1 MLEKLY
7 ADQFKMIDEGISTR
21 SSKIIQPIHTA
32 IAEFIRSNSNYK
44 TQALP
49 QSEYTFVGLSGTKKV
64 DIAIFDSANKL
75 KGVIMFKGIRASYNK
90 NANNYYENMKGESSL
105 FIDCGIPIYQICLIP
120 SSIKVGN
127 KFEQPGIN
135 HIQNY
140 SNFNTTKPNY
150 WNLLKLGIWIFDIDY
165 TNYNISYSN
174 TIIQNVEDTIEE
186 GLLNFIKLME
196 KNG

>member
-1 MLEKLY
+1 MLETLY
-7 ADQFKMIDEGISTR
+7 VNQFKMIDEGISTR
-21 SSKIIQPIHTA
+21 SSKIIEPIHSA
-32 IAEFIRSNSNYK
+32 IANFIVNNSNYK

-64 DIAIFDSANKL
+64 DIAIFDENNKL

-105 FIDCGIPIYQICLIP
+105 FIDSGIPVYQICLIP
-120 SSIKVGN
+120 SSIKIGD
-127 KFEQPGIN
+127 KFEKPGIK

-140 SNFNTTKPNY
+140 SNFNITKSQY
-150 WNLLKLGIWIFDIDY
+150 WDLLKLGIWIFDIDY
-165 TNYNISYSN
+165 TNYDINYSD
-174 TIIQNVEDTIEE
+174 TKIQNVEDTIEK

-196 KNG
+196 QNG

>member
-1 MLEKLY
+1 MLETLY
-7 ADQFKMIDEGISTR
+7 VNQFKMIDEGISTR
-21 SSKIIQPIHTA
+21 SSKIIEPIHSA
-32 IAEFIRSNSNYK
+32 IANFIVNNSNYR

-64 DIAIFDSANKL
+64 DIAIFDENNKL

-105 FIDCGIPIYQICLIP
+105 FIDSGIPVYQICLIP
-120 SSIKVGN
+120 SSIKIGD
-127 KFEQPGIN
+127 KFEKPGIK

-140 SNFNTTKPNY
+140 SNFNITKSQY
-150 WNLLKLGIWIFDIDY
+150 WDLLKLGIWIFDIDY
-165 TNYNISYSN
+165 TNYDINYSD
-174 TIIQNVEDTIEE
+174 TKIQNVEDTIEK

-196 KNG
+196 QNG

>member
-1 MLEKLY
+1 MLETLY
-7 ADQFKMIDEGISTR
+7 VNQFKMIDEGISTR
-21 SSKIIQPIHTA
+21 SSKIIEPIHSA
-32 IAEFIRSNSNYK
+32 IANFIVNNSNYR

-64 DIAIFDSANKL
+64 DIAIFDENNKL

-105 FIDCGIPIYQICLIP
+105 FIDSGIPVYQICLIP
-120 SSIKVGN
+120 SSIKIGN
-127 KFEQPGIN
+127 KFEKPGIK

-140 SNFNTTKPNY
+140 SNFNITKSQY
-150 WNLLKLGIWIFDIDY
+150 WDLLKLGIWIFDIDY
-165 TNYNISYSN
+165 TNYDINYSD
-174 TIIQNVEDTIEE
+174 TKIQNVEDTIEE

-196 KNG
+196 QNG